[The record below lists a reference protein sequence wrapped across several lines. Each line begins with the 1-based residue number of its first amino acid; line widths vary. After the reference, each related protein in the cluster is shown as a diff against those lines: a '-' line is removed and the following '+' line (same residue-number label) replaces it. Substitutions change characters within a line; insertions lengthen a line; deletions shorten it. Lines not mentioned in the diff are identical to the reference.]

1 MWKQAGPR
9 FRLEDWAKVSRVR
22 RGVPGKKGI
31 AMDTKEIDKEG
42 NPQGLERNNSP
53 FRIIISGGGTG
64 GHIFPAIA
72 IANEIKR
79 RKPDTEILF
88 VGAENRMEMEKV
100 PAAGY
105 RIVGLNVV
113 GLNRKHWWK
122 NLGLPFKLASSLR
135 LTRKLVREFEP
146 DVVVGVGGYASAPT
160 LHSAQKLKIPT
171 LIQEQNSL
179 PGVTNKILAKKAD
192 RICVGYDEMER
203 FFPKEKILWTG
214 NPIRQDISDIN
225 SKREEGQVFY
235 KLRPDMPVVL
245 VMGGSLGARS
255 INVGMQNCV
264 DCLLSKGFQVI
275 WQTGQYYYQQMLPSA
290 EGKEHL
296 VMLDFVRRVDLAYA
310 VADIIVSRAGAIT
323 ISELCVVGKPLILV
337 PSPNV
342 AEDHQTRNAQAL
354 SARNAAVLLPDDRV
368 EHDLG
373 KEIVELFQN
382 QRRRELLSQNISRMG
397 TTTAARDIVDEVLK
411 LAQMGRRKK
420 EACKD
425 K

>member
-1 MWKQAGPR
+1 MEATDNAIGN
-9 FRLEDWAKVSRVR
+9 ANGNIRV
-22 RGVPGKKGI
+22 
-31 AMDTKEIDKEG
+31 E
-42 NPQGLERNNSP
+42 SP
-53 FRIIISGGGTG
+53 VRVIISGGGTG

-79 RKPDTEILF
+79 RKSDAEILF

-113 GLNRKHWWK
+113 GLNRKQWWK
-122 NLGLPFKLASSLR
+122 NFSLPFKLASSLR
-135 LTRKLVREFEP
+135 LTRRMIKDFDP

-160 LHSAQKLKIPT
+160 LYSAQKLHVPT
-171 LIQEQNSL
+171 LLQEQNSL

-192 RICVGYDEMER
+192 RICVGYDEMDR
-203 FFPKEKILWTG
+203 FFPREKIIWTG

-225 SKREEGQVFY
+225 SKRDEAYSFY
-235 KLRPDMPVVL
+235 NLDSSKPVVL
-245 VMGGSLGARS
+245 VMGGSLGALN
-255 INVGMQNCV
+255 INVGMQNAL
-264 DCLLSKGFQVI
+264 DDLLANGFQVI
-275 WQTGQYYYQQMLPSA
+275 WQTGKYYYQRMLPSA

-310 VADIIVSRAGAIT
+310 AADIIVSRAGAIT
-323 ISELCVVGKPLILV
+323 ISELCVVGKPVILV

-342 AEDHQTRNAQAL
+342 AEDHQTKNAQAL
-354 SARNAAVLLPDDRV
+354 SAKNAAVLLTDDRV
-368 EHDLG
+368 SQELG
-373 KEIVELFQN
+373 KTIVALYHDT
-382 QRRRELLSQNISRMG
+382 RRRELLSQNISRMG

-411 LAQMGRRKK
+411 LAQIGRRQK
-420 EACKD
+420 ENRKN